1 MFNTTLMAAEDNL
14 WQQSDKQKH
23 FAVTTGV
30 SMLVTGYARNKGYS
44 KVESF
49 FWGFGAA
56 LAVGL
61 IKEGVDG
68 KTGGVQSSD
77 DIKAD
82 VLGGVTGALI
92 SAQFEW
98 KF

>member
-1 MFNTTLMAAEDNL
+1 M
-14 WQQSDKQKH
+14 
-23 FAVTTGV
+23 G
-30 SMLVTGYARNKGYS
+30 VTGYARNKGYS

-56 LAVGL
+56 MAVGL
-61 IKEGVDG
+61 IKEGIDG
-68 KTGGVQSSD
+68 RRKNGHQSSD
-77 DIKAD
+77 DLKAD
-82 VLGGVTGALI
+82 VLGGLTGALV